1 MSALM
6 AGAYPGRMATV
17 PRADEPQVDAHDEPS
32 VDSDPAGADEL
43 RDTAL
48 HDETELVGQLVVAAT
63 STPHRLSEQEIDKVL
78 GVEHDE

>member
-1 MSALM
+1 M

-48 HDETELVGQLVVAAT
+48 HDEIELVGQLVVAAT